1 MTGHTGVDSPC
12 RIYGRTTELAAVAA
26 LSDQLRPQRVGALLL
41 AAEPGL
47 GRSTL
52 LAGAAREFTLG
63 PVLRPRPLP
72 RNLRPYDGLRAL
84 LGEAAGVRGAA
95 PPPVSFGAGRT
106 DELPTLLRQLLP
118 GGEPLLVCV
127 DDVHLWDAPSRAV
140 LGAAA
145 RHPDPGRPIGLL
157 LSLAE
162 HRAEETEFTGWTVV
176 RLGPLDDNAAAALLR
191 DLTGG
196 CLDPAVRVE
205 LLSEAEGN
213 PAVLTALAQ
222 RLTPDQLGGRRPLPR
237 PLTDGGALWAT
248 FGSRLAPLPPPA
260 RQFLLLAAAAQEPD
274 PDAAGADASLI
285 LRAARKAG
293 LDPAAL
299 DPAEAARL
307 VHHDGDRITFAGSLL
322 RRTVY
327 SGAPSSQRRAAHAL
341 LASVIDAD
349 RFRLRHLLHLALA
362 VRGPDAVLAAALV
375 DAAAPGTPTSG
386 MERSAALSR
395 AAELTAH
402 GDARTARLTAAAD
415 YARLSGHP
423 RRAHL
428 LLAAT
433 REGASPAAVQGRTE
447 LVRGS
452 MALRDGPVGDAYQA
466 LLMAAERLDPT
477 DAEAALEARM
487 EAMDAAWA
495 AGDAAACIAALAE
508 APLAAPSR
516 DSAFAYAPTGPA
528 DPFSPV
534 RRVVASVRSGPHPYP
549 QTQTQTQ
556 TQAQSQ
562 PQPQPAAAP
571 RHPMLDY
578 RAGLRTAIDGHLSE
592 AEPPLRRVLDR
603 ARHDDDPT
611 RLLRAGVAAL
621 VLGDIAA
628 ACRTNARALA
638 VSRARG
644 LASLTPRIL
653 EHLAYA
659 ELRAGQ
665 HARARAHAQEGLRAA
680 HRAGQRN
687 VAAGQHAILALVAS
701 VEDDAAAVAA
711 HAGAAVE
718 IARPH
723 GLLQTVTLAEWA
735 SARADLCRGR
745 PFEAAARLGPL
756 TRPGPGR
763 GHFAVRMLALPCFV
777 EAAVQ
782 SGASAEAKAAVEEFT
797 LWAAQGTD
805 PQAPAQLARCRALIA
820 PPNDTADALYSLA
833 LDLHE
838 TVHGD
843 FERARTQLLYGKWLR
858 RRRRPAEAK
867 NRLRDALVTFE
878 RCGAPAWADQTR
890 AELRATGEAPAPAA
904 EGGLALLTPQQ
915 LRIARCVAEGA
926 TNREVALALSVSPR
940 TVDHHLRNVFALL
953 GVRSRTELSRLV
965 DRAERGG
972 ARP

>member
-1 MTGHTGVDSPC
+1 M
-12 RIYGRTTELAAVAA
+12 GR
-26 LSDQLRPQRVGALLL
+26 SALLAR
-41 AAEPGL
+41 AAD
-47 GRSTL
+47 
-52 LAGAAREFTLG
+52 EFTLG

-72 RNLRPYDGLRAL
+72 GEPRPYDGMRAL
-84 LGEAAGVRGAA
+84 LGAAAERRGAA
-95 PPPVSFGAGRT
+95 APRAAFGAVRPAGLT
-106 DELPTLLRQLLP
+106 ELLRKYVP
-118 GGEPLLVCV
+118 GEDPLLVCV

-140 LGAAA
+140 LGSAA
-145 RHPDPGRPIGLL
+145 RHPDPARPIGLL
-157 LSLAE
+157 LSVAE
-162 HRAEETEFTGWTVV
+162 HRAGDPEFAGLPVV
-176 RLGPLDDNAAAALLR
+176 RFGPLDDGAATALLR

-196 CLDPAVRVE
+196 NLDPSVRSE

-213 PAVLTALAQ
+213 PAVLTVLAQ

-237 PLTDGGALWAT
+237 PLMEAGALWAL
-248 FGSRLAPLPPPA
+248 FGSRLAPLPSPA
-260 RQFLLLAAAAQEPD
+260 RRFLLLVAAAHEPD
-274 PDAAGADASLI
+274 PDAAGADGSLV

-293 LDPAAL
+293 LDPAAM
-299 DPAEAARL
+299 DTAEAAGL
-307 VHHDGDRITFAGSLL
+307 VHHDGDRITFTGSLL

-341 LASVIDAD
+341 LASVIDAG

-362 VRGPDAVLAAALV
+362 VHGPDAVLAAGLV
-375 DAAAPGTPTSG
+375 EAAAPGTPTSG
-386 MERSAALSR
+386 MERSAALAR
-395 AAELTAH
+395 AAELTSH
-402 GDARTARLTAAAD
+402 EDARTARLTAAAD
-415 YARLSGHP
+415 YARLAGHP
-423 RRAHL
+423 RTARR

-433 REGASPAAVQGRTE
+433 REGASPDAVQGRTE

-466 LLMAAERLDPT
+466 LLLAAARLDPF

-495 AGDAAACIAALAE
+495 AGDAAACLAALTE
-508 APLAAPSR
+508 APIAVPLAAPPRSP
-516 DSAFAYAPTGPA
+516 SAACGPAAPA
-528 DPFSPV
+528 DPLTPV
-534 RRVVASVRSGPHPYP
+534 PRVASVRSGPHPHP
-549 QTQTQTQ
+549 RL
-556 TQAQSQ
+556 
-562 PQPQPAAAP
+562 QPAAAP
-571 RHPMLDY
+571 PDPSLDF
-578 RAGLRTAIDGHLSE
+578 RAGLHRALDGHLAE
-592 AEPPLRRVLDR
+592 AETPLRRVLDR
-603 ARHDDDPT
+603 ARDDDDPT

-638 VSRARG
+638 AARARG

-665 HARARAHAQEGLRAA
+665 HARARTHAQEGLRAA

-701 VEDDAAAVAA
+701 VEDDAAAVSG

-723 GLLQTVTLAEWA
+723 GLLQAVTLAEWA

-782 SGASAEAKAAVEEFT
+782 SGASTEAKAAVEEFA

-820 PPNDTADALYSLA
+820 PPDDTADALYALA
-833 LDLHE
+833 LTRHE
-838 TVHGD
+838 RVRGD

-878 RCGAPAWADQTR
+878 RCGAPAWAEQTR
-890 AELRATGEAPAPAA
+890 AELRATGDAPAPAPA
-904 EGGLALLTPQQ
+904 GGLALLTPQQ

-926 TNREVALALSVSPR
+926 TNREVALSLSVSPR
-940 TVDHHLRNVFALL
+940 TVDHHLRNVFAVL

-965 DRAERGG
+965 DRAERGD
-972 ARP
+972 AQS

>member
-1 MTGHTGVDSPC
+1 MTGHTTAATPC

-26 LSDQLRPQRVGALLL
+26 LSDQLRPRHGGALLL

-47 GRSTL
+47 GRSAL
-52 LAGAAREFTLG
+52 LTWAADAFTLG
-63 PVLRPRPLP
+63 PVLRPRRLP
-72 RNLRPYDGLRAL
+72 GEPRPYDGMHAL
-84 LGEAAGVRGAA
+84 LCAAAESRGAA
-95 PPPVSFGAGRT
+95 PPRAAFGTVRPAG
-106 DELPTLLRQLLP
+106 LPELLRQYVP
-118 GGEPLLVCV
+118 EEHPLLVCV

-140 LGAAA
+140 LGSAA
-145 RHPDPGRPIGLL
+145 RRPDPARPIGLL
-157 LSLAE
+157 LSVAE
-162 HRAEETEFTGWTVV
+162 HRADDPEFAGLPVV
-176 RLGPLDDNAAAALLR
+176 RFGPLDDGAATALLR

-196 CLDPAVRVE
+196 GLDPAVRSE

-222 RLTPDQLGGRRPLPR
+222 RLTPDQLGGHRPLPR
-237 PLTDGGALWAT
+237 PLVDGGALWAV
-248 FGSRLAPLPPPA
+248 FGSRLAPLPSPA
-260 RQFLLLAAAAQEPD
+260 RQLLLLVAAAQEPD
-274 PDAAGADASLI
+274 PDAAGADASLV
-285 LRAARKAG
+285 LLAARKAG

-307 VHHDGDRITFAGSLL
+307 VHHDGDRIAFAGSLL

-341 LASVIDAD
+341 LASVIDSD
-349 RFRLRHLLHLALA
+349 RHRLHHLLHLALA
-362 VRGPDAVLAAALV
+362 AQGPDAVLAAGLV
-375 DAAAPGTPTSG
+375 EAAAPGTPTSG
-386 MERSAALSR
+386 MERSAALAR

-402 GDARTARLTAAAD
+402 EDARTARLTAAAD
-415 YARLSGHP
+415 YARLAGHA
-423 RRAHL
+423 RRARR

-433 REGASPAAVQGRTE
+433 REGASPDALQGRTE

-466 LLMAAERLDPT
+466 LIMAAERLDPS

-495 AGDAAACIAALAE
+495 AGDAAACLAALAE
-508 APLAAPSR
+508 APLPAPPR
-516 DSAFAYAPTGPA
+516 DPAFACSPAAPA
-528 DPFSPV
+528 DPF
-534 RRVVASVRSGPHPYP
+534 
-549 QTQTQTQ
+549 
-556 TQAQSQ
+556 
-562 PQPQPAAAP
+562 AP
-571 RHPMLDY
+571 GRGVDPMLDY
-578 RAGLRTAIDGHLSE
+578 RAGLRTAIVGHLAE
-592 AEPPLRRVLDR
+592 ARSPLRRVLDR
-603 ARHDDDPT
+603 ARDDDDPT

-628 ACRTNARALA
+628 ACRANARALA
-638 VSRARG
+638 VSRSRG

-723 GLLQTVTLAEWA
+723 GLLQAVTLAEWA

-756 TRPGPGR
+756 TRPGPGC

-782 SGASAEAKAAVEEFT
+782 SGASAEAKAAVEEFA
-797 LWAAQGTD
+797 LWAALGTD

-820 PPNDTADALYSLA
+820 PPDDTADALYALA
-833 LDLHE
+833 LTQHE

-878 RCGAPAWADQTR
+878 RCGAPAWAEQTR
-890 AELRATGEAPAPAA
+890 AELRATGDAPAPAPA
-904 EGGLALLTPQQ
+904 GGLALLTPQQ

-926 TNREVALALSVSPR
+926 TNREVALTLSVSPR
-940 TVDHHLRNVFALL
+940 TVDHHLRNVFAVL

-972 ARP
+972 APAQG

>member
-1 MTGHTGVDSPC
+1 M
-12 RIYGRTTELAAVAA
+12 AA
-26 LSDQLRPQRVGALLL
+26 LSDQLRPRHGGALLL
-41 AAEPGL
+41 VAEPGL
-47 GRSTL
+47 GRSAL
-52 LAGAAREFTLG
+52 LAWAANEFTLG
-63 PVLRPRPLP
+63 PVLRPRRLP
-72 RNLRPYDGLRAL
+72 GEPRPYDGMHAL
-84 LGEAAGVRGAA
+84 LCAAAERRGAA
-95 PPPVSFGAGRT
+95 PPRAAFGTARPAGLP
-106 DELPTLLRQLLP
+106 ELLGQYVP
-118 GGEPLLVCV
+118 EEDPLLVCV

-140 LGAAA
+140 LGSAA
-145 RHPDPGRPIGLL
+145 RRPDPARPIGLL
-157 LSLAE
+157 LSVAE
-162 HRAEETEFTGWTVV
+162 HRADDPEFAGLPVV
-176 RLGPLDDNAAAALLR
+176 RFGPLDDGAATALLR
-191 DLTGG
+191 DLTEGG
-196 CLDPAVRVE
+196 LDPSVRSE

-222 RLTPDQLGGRRPLPR
+222 RLTPDQLGGHRPLPR
-237 PLTDGGALWAT
+237 PLVDGGALWAV
-248 FGSRLAPLPPPA
+248 FGSRLAPLPSPT
-260 RQFLLLAAAAQEPD
+260 RQLLLLVAAAHEPD
-274 PDAAGADASLI
+274 PDAAGADASLV

-307 VHHDGDRITFAGSLL
+307 VHHDGDRIAFAGSLL
-322 RRTVY
+322 RRTAY

-362 VRGPDAVLAAALV
+362 VQGPDAGLAAGLV
-375 DAAAPGTPTSG
+375 EAAAPGTPTSG

-402 GDARTARLTAAAD
+402 EDARTARLTAAAD

-423 RRAHL
+423 RRAHR

-433 REGASPAAVQGRTE
+433 REGASPDAVQGRTE

-466 LLMAAERLDPT
+466 LLMAAERLDPS

-508 APLAAPSR
+508 APLATPPR
-516 DSAFAYAPTGPA
+516 DPAFAYASAEPA

-534 RRVVASVRSGPHPYP
+534 RHVASVRSGPQPQPHPR
-549 QTQTQTQ
+549 
-556 TQAQSQ
+556 
-562 PQPQPAAAP
+562 PQPQPTAAAP

-578 RAGLRTAIDGHLSE
+578 RAGLRTAIDGHLAE

-603 ARHDDDPT
+603 ARDDDDPT

-628 ACRTNARALA
+628 ACRANARALA
-638 VSRARG
+638 VARSRG

-665 HARARAHAQEGLRAA
+665 HARARAHAQEGLRSA

-723 GLLQTVTLAEWA
+723 GLLQAVTLAEWA

-782 SGASAEAKAAVEEFT
+782 SGASTEAKAAVEEFA

-805 PQAPAQLARCRALIA
+805 PQAPAQLARCRALVA
-820 PPNDTADALYSLA
+820 PPDDTADAFFARA

-838 TVHGD
+838 GVHGD

-878 RCGAPAWADQTR
+878 RCGAPAWAEQTR
-890 AELRATGEAPAPAA
+890 AELRATGEAPAPVA

-926 TNREVALALSVSPR
+926 TNREVALSLSVSPR

-972 ARP
+972 AQP

>member
-1 MTGHTGVDSPC
+1 MTGHTTVTSPC
-12 RIYGRTTELAAVAA
+12 RIYGRTPELAALAA
-26 LSDQLRPQRVGALLL
+26 LSDQVRPQRGGALLL
-41 AAEPGL
+41 VAEPGL

-52 LAGAAREFTLG
+52 LSWAANEFTPG
-63 PVLRPRPLP
+63 PVLRPRPLTGEP
-72 RNLRPYDGLRAL
+72 HPYDGMRAL
-84 LGEAAGVRGAA
+84 LCAAAESRGAA
-95 PPPVSFGAGRT
+95 PPRAAFGTDRPDGRPV
-106 DELPTLLRQLLP
+106 LPQLPRLLGQYVP
-118 GGEPLLVCV
+118 EEEPLLVCV

-145 RHPDPGRPIGLL
+145 RRPDPARPIGLL
-157 LSLAE
+157 LSVAE
-162 HRAEETEFTGWTVV
+162 HRSDDPDIAGLPVV
-176 RLGPLDDNAAAALLR
+176 RFGPLDDGAATALLR

-196 CLDPAVRVE
+196 VLDPSVRSE

-222 RLTPDQLGGRRPLPR
+222 RLTPDQLGGHRPLPR
-237 PLTDGGALWAT
+237 PLVDGGALRAV
-248 FGSRLAPLPPPA
+248 FGGRLAALPPA
-260 RQFLLLAAAAQEPD
+260 CRHLLLLVAAAHEPD
-274 PDAAGADASLI
+274 PDTAGADASLV

-307 VHHDGDRITFAGSLL
+307 VHHDGDRIAFAASLL

-341 LASVIDAD
+341 LASVIDTD

-362 VRGPDAVLAAALV
+362 VQGPDAVLAAGLV
-375 DAAAPGTPTSG
+375 EAAAPGTPTSG

-402 GDARTARLTAAAD
+402 EGARTARLTAAAD
-415 YARLSGHP
+415 YARLAGHT
-423 RRAHL
+423 RRARR

-433 REGASPAAVQGRTE
+433 REGASPDAVQGRAE

-466 LLMAAERLDPT
+466 LLMAAERLDPS
-477 DAEAALEARM
+477 DAEAALEARL

-495 AGDAAACIAALAE
+495 AGDAAACLAALAE
-508 APLAAPSR
+508 TPLAAP
-516 DSAFAYAPTGPA
+516 A
-528 DPFSPV
+528 DPLG
-534 RRVVASVRSGPHPYP
+534 RVPRVASVRSGSHPYP
-549 QTQTQTQ
+549 
-556 TQAQSQ
+556 Q
-562 PQPQPAAAP
+562 PQPQPASASQDP
-571 RHPMLDY
+571 GLDF
-578 RAGLRTAIDGHLSE
+578 RAGLRTAIDGHLAE
-592 AEPPLRRVLDR
+592 AESPLRRVLDR
-603 ARHDDDPT
+603 ARDDDDPT

-628 ACRTNARALA
+628 ACRANARALA
-638 VSRARG
+638 VSRSRG

-680 HRAGQRN
+680 HRAGHRN

-723 GLLQTVTLAEWA
+723 GLLQAVTLAEWA

-782 SGASAEAKAAVEEFT
+782 SGAAAEAEAAVEEFA

-820 PPNDTADALYSLA
+820 PPDDTADALYALA
-833 LDLHE
+833 LTRHE

-878 RCGAPAWADQTR
+878 RCGAPPWAEQTR
-890 AELRATGEAPAPAA
+890 AELRATGDAPAPVPK
-904 EGGLALLTPQQ
+904 GGLALLTPQQ

-926 TNREVALALSVSPR
+926 TNREVALSLSVSPR
-940 TVDHHLRNVFALL
+940 TVDHHLRNVFAVL

-965 DRAERGG
+965 DRAERSG
-972 ARP
+972 APS

>member
-1 MTGHTGVDSPC
+1 MTGQTTVESPC
-12 RIYGRTTELAAVAA
+12 RIYGRTTELAAAAA
-26 LSDQLRPQRVGALLL
+26 LSAELRAGHGGALLL
-41 AAEPGL
+41 VAEPGL

-52 LAGAAREFTLG
+52 LAGAAREFTPG

-72 RNLRPYDGLRAL
+72 RDPRPYGGMRAL
-84 LGEAAGVRGAA
+84 LCAAAEVRGAA
-95 PPPVSFGAGRT
+95 PPRAGFGAGRP
-106 DELPTLLRQLLP
+106 DQLPELLRRLLP
-118 GGEPLLVCV
+118 GEEPLLVCV

-145 RHPDPGRPIGLL
+145 HRPGPGRPIGFL

-162 HRAEETEFTGWTVV
+162 HRAEQPEFTGWPVV
-176 RLGPLDDNAAAALLR
+176 RFGPLDDSAATALLR

-196 CLDPAVRVE
+196 CLDPAVRSE

-213 PAVLTALAQ
+213 PAVLTALTQ

-237 PLTDGGALWAT
+237 PLVDRGTLWAT
-248 FGSRLAPLPPPA
+248 FGSRLAPLPAPA
-260 RQFLLLAAAAQEPD
+260 RQLLLLAAAAHEPD
-274 PDAAGADASLI
+274 PDAAGVDASLV

-341 LASVIDAD
+341 LASAIDAD

-362 VRGPDAVLAAALV
+362 AQGPDAVLAAGLAE
-375 DAAAPGTPTSG
+375 AAAPGTPTSG

-402 GDARTARLTAAAD
+402 EDARTARLTAAAD
-415 YARLSGHP
+415 YARLAGHP
-423 RRAHL
+423 RRARR

-433 REGASPAAVQGRTE
+433 REGASPDAVQGRTE

-466 LLMAAERLDPT
+466 LLMAAERLDPY

-495 AGDAAACIAALAE
+495 AGDAAACLAALAE
-508 APLAAPSR
+508 APLVTPPPAP
-516 DSAFAYAPTGPA
+516 AFAHAPAAPA
-528 DPFSPV
+528 DPFTPV
-534 RRVVASVRSGPHPYP
+534 RRVASVRSGAHPYARP
-549 QTQTQTQ
+549 QSQSQSQ
-556 TQAQSQ
+556 SQSQ
-562 PQPQPAAAP
+562 PTAAP
-571 RHPMLDY
+571 RNPMLDY
-578 RAGLRTAIDGHLSE
+578 RAGLRTAIDGHLAE

-603 ARHDDDPT
+603 ARDDDDPT

-628 ACRTNARALA
+628 ACRANARALA
-638 VSRARG
+638 VSRSRG

-701 VEDDAAAVAA
+701 VEDDAAAVTA

-782 SGASAEAKAAVEEFT
+782 CGAPTDAKAAVEEFA

-820 PPNDTADALYSLA
+820 PPDDTADALYALA
-833 LDLHE
+833 LTRHE

-878 RCGAPAWADQTR
+878 RCGAPAWAEQTR
-890 AELRATGEAPAPAA
+890 AELRATGDAPAPVPA
-904 EGGLALLTPQQ
+904 GGLALLTPQQ

-926 TNREVALALSVSPR
+926 TNREVALSLSVSPR
-940 TVDHHLRNVFALL
+940 TVDHHLRNVFAVL
-953 GVRSRTELSRLV
+953 GVRSRTELARLV

-972 ARP
+972 G